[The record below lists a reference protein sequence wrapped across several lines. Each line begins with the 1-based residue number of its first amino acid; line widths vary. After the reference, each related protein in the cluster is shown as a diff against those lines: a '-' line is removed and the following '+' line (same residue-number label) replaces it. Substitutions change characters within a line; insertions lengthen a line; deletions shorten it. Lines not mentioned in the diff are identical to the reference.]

1 MEKILISCFV
11 FLLALKLTG
20 EWDMSLWVMFSPLAG
35 CLFDTYEIVKIKKDE
50 DEEKNSDK

>member
-50 DEEKNSDK
+50 DEEKDSDK